1 MGKRSVLFWLIAA
14 YVTFITLWLVVRVLF
29 FDRFWPLAL
38 LNTVAEY
45 LFLPLPVFLLL
56 ALGRR
61 NWAALLSL
69 AIPTAAF
76 VVLFGELFLPRMA
89 GPVESD
95 DEPLITVMS
104 FNVLYSNADY
114 AAIARSIRAASPDL
128 VGMQELSSS
137 SAEAIATALKDE
149 YPYSTLK
156 PLEPGRGA
164 GLLSRFPIETVE
176 PFSLPPLNIALH
188 ATVNREGKR
197 IHVFVVHLSAN
208 NFIQRPVAE
217 YPALAIERYGRRAAE
232 AIRLRE
238 EIAGLDE
245 PFVLICDC
253 NLTDTSEAY
262 SRLRG
267 FMNDSFREAGWGFR
281 HTLTIPSVPF
291 PVQRLDYVWHSDKF
305 VTVDAFVGQ
314 AGGSDHLPAVAK
326 LRLVTTSPSLE

>member
-1 MGKRSVLFWLIAA
+1 MGKRSILFWLITA
-14 YVTFITLWLVVRVLF
+14 YVTFITLWLVLRVLF

-38 LNTVAEY
+38 LNTVAEF

-56 ALGRR
+56 GLGRR
-61 NWAALLSL
+61 NWAGLLALT
-69 AIPTAAF
+69 IPAAAF
-76 VVLFGELFLPRMA
+76 VVLFGELFLPRFAMSA
-89 GPVESD
+89 EGS

-104 FNVLYSNADY
+104 FNVLYTNADFG
-114 AAIARSIRAASPDL
+114 AVARSIRAASPDL
-128 VGMQELSSS
+128 VGMQELSSTG
-137 SAEAIATALKDE
+137 AGAIAATLEDE

-188 ATVNREGKR
+188 ATMAVKGRR

-208 NFIQRPVAE
+208 NFLDRPVAE
-217 YPALAIERYGRRAAE
+217 YPALAVERYGRRAAE
-232 AIRLRE
+232 AVRLRE

-245 PFVLICDC
+245 PVVLMCDC

-262 SRLRG
+262 NWLRG

-281 HTLTIPSVPF
+281 HTLHIPVVPF

-305 VTVDAFVGQ
+305 AAVDAYVGQ

-326 LRLVTTSPSLE
+326 LRLVKAP

>member
-1 MGKRSVLFWLIAA
+1 VGKRSILFWLIIA
-14 YVTFITLWLVVRVLF
+14 YVTFMTLWLVSRTLF

-56 ALGRR
+56 GLGRR
-61 NWAALLSL
+61 NWVALLAL
-69 AIPTAAF
+69 VIPTAAF
-76 VVLFGELFLPRMA
+76 VALFGELFLPRIA
-89 GPVESD
+89 RPIEGNDAS
-95 DEPLITVMS
+95 LITVMS
-104 FNVLYSNADY
+104 FNVLYTNADY
-114 AAIARSIRAASPDL
+114 TAIARSIRAASPDL
-128 VGMQELSSS
+128 VGMQELSST
-137 SAEAIATALKDE
+137 SARAIATTLEDE
-149 YPYSTLK
+149 YPHSTLK

-188 ATVNREGKR
+188 ATVNREGR
-197 IHVFVVHLSAN
+197 RLHVFVVHLSAN
-208 NFIQRPVAE
+208 NFLDRPVVE

-232 AIRLRE
+232 AVRLRE

-245 PFVLICDC
+245 PVVLMCDC

-267 FMNDSFREAGWGFR
+267 FMRDSFREAGWGFR
-281 HTLTIPSVPF
+281 HTLYIPIVPF

-305 VTVDAFVGQ
+305 IAVDAFVGQ

-326 LRLVTTSPSLE
+326 LRLVKAQ

>member
-1 MGKRSVLFWLIAA
+1 VGKRSILFWLIAA
-14 YVTFITLWLVVRVLF
+14 YVTFIALWLVLRVLF

-56 ALGRR
+56 GLVRR
-61 NWAALLSL
+61 NWVALLPL

-76 VVLFGELFLPRMA
+76 VVLFGGLFLPRIA
-89 GPVESD
+89 RPVEGN
-95 DEPLITVMS
+95 DEPLITAMS
-104 FNVLYSNADY
+104 FNVLYGNADY
-114 AAIARSIRAASPDL
+114 AAIARSVRAVSPDL
-128 VGMQELSSS
+128 VGMQELSAA
-137 SAEAIATALKDE
+137 SAEAIATALEDE
-149 YPYSTLK
+149 YPYSALK
-156 PLEPGRGA
+156 PLEPWRGA

-188 ATVNREGKR
+188 ATINREGRR

-208 NFIQRPVAE
+208 NFLDRPVAE
-217 YPALAIERYGRRAAE
+217 YPALAVERYGRRATE
-232 AIRLRE
+232 AVRLQE

-245 PFVLICDC
+245 PFILMCDC

-267 FMNDSFREAGWGFR
+267 FMRDSFREAGWGFR
-281 HTLTIPSVPF
+281 HTLNIPTVPF

-305 VTVDAFVGQ
+305 VAVDAFVGP

-326 LRLVTTSPSLE
+326 LRLVKAL

>member
-1 MGKRSVLFWLIAA
+1 MGNRSVLFWLTAA
-14 YVTFITLWLVVRVLF
+14 YVTFITLWLVLRVLF

-38 LNTVAEY
+38 LNTFAEY

-61 NWAALLSL
+61 NWVALLL
-69 AIPTAAF
+69 LIIPATAS
-76 VVLFGELFLPRMA
+76 VVLLGDLFLPRIVR
-89 GPVESD
+89 PVEND
-95 DEPLITVMS
+95 DGPLITAMS
-104 FNVLYSNADY
+104 FNVLHSNADY
-114 AAIARSIRAASPDL
+114 AAIASSIRAASPDL

-137 SAEAIATALKDE
+137 NAEAIAAALKDE
-149 YPYSTLK
+149 YPYGTLK

-208 NFIQRPVAE
+208 NFLDRPVAE
-217 YPALAIERYGRRAAE
+217 YPALTVERYGRRAAE
-232 AIRLRE
+232 AVRLRE

-245 PFVLICDC
+245 PFVLMCDC

-262 SRLRG
+262 SRLRE
-267 FMNDSFREAGWGFR
+267 FMSDSFREAGWGFR
-281 HTLTIPSVPF
+281 HTLNIPVVPF
-291 PVQRLDYVWHSDKF
+291 PVQRLDYVWYSNKF
-305 VTVDAFVGQ
+305 VAVDAFVGQ

-326 LRLVTTSPSLE
+326 LRLAKTPPSLE